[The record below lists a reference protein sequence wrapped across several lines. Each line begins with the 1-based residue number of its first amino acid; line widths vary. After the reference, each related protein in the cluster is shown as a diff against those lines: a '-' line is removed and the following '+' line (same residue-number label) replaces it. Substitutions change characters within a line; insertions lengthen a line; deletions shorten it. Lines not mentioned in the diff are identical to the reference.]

1 MKESHVRCSAY
12 AFVRLLAVA
21 LVLSTATVGC
31 MNKLSANLTPG
42 TRLPTAARYHVLTNA
57 DDDNRIDQLIMQ
69 RLVAMNFKATAGAR
83 ETMPADTDVVV
94 TYRDKW
100 MWDITMY
107 MIRLTIQIRD
117 GKSRAILASAE
128 SYRPSLE
135 RKSPEG
141 MAEEVLTEIFNP
153 KERK

>member
-1 MKESHVRCSAY
+1 MKVISD
-12 AFVRLLAVA
+12 RLNAMGYQ
-21 LVLSTATVGC
+21 STYGA
-31 MNKLSANLTPG
+31 STP
-42 TRLPTAARYHVLTNA
+42 
-57 DDDNRIDQLIMQ
+57 
-69 RLVAMNFKATAGAR
+69 K
-83 ETMPADTDVVV
+83 ETDSIV
-94 TYRDKW
+94 TYQDRW